1 MRSQTK
7 KKCKR
12 TGGAVYCGL
21 VYAFL
26 FLPIVVIVAN
36 SFNATTSK
44 PYLTWKGFTLDW
56 YSKLFDN
63 TALLQSFGNTIFI
76 AITSML
82 LSTFIGTIA
91 AVGMYKYKF
100 RGKSIIDG
108 LLYIPVVIPEI
119 VLGIALLTL
128 FSSTGIPRGLLSL
141 VLAHTTFCIPYVI
154 FNVRARLDGYDNSI
168 EEASMDLGAGR
179 LKTFVQITLPVLAPG
194 IAGGALLAFTLSI
207 DDVIISY
214 FTNGQTKTFPLKVME
229 SIKSGVAPDV
239 NALSTLIL
247 LVTTAVVILTQSGLL
262 KRLKK
267 HTAERPRRASPR
279 PWLLSKKA
287 TE

>member
-1 MRSQTK
+1 MSRKGKVKAK
-7 KKCKR
+7 K
-12 TGGAVYCGL
+12 GLGIFYCVL
-21 VYAFL
+21 VYLFL
-26 FLPIVVIVAN
+26 FLPIAVIVVN

-56 YSKLFDN
+56 YVKLWEN
-63 TALLQSFGNTIFI
+63 SSLLGAFGNTMII
-76 AITSML
+76 AVS
-82 LSTFIGTIA
+82 STVLATIIGTLG

-100 RGKSIIDG
+100 KGKSIIDG

-128 FSSTGIPRGLLSL
+128 FAKINIPRGMLTLI
-141 VLAHTTFCIPYVI
+141 LAHVTFSVPFVI
-154 FNVRARLDGYDNSI
+154 FNVRARLSGYDNSI
-168 EEASMDLGAGR
+168 EEASMDLGANR
-179 LKTFVQITLPVLAPG
+179 IVTFFEITLPVLAPG

-214 FTNGQTKTFPLKVME
+214 FVNGQTKTYPLKVME

-247 LVTTAVVILTQSGLL
+247 VGTIILVVLTQGDLF
-262 KRLKK
+262 KK
-267 HTAERPRRASPR
+267 KKKNER
-279 PWLLSKKA
+279 
-287 TE
+287 

>member
-36 SFNATTSK
+36 SFNVTTSK

-179 LKTFVQITLPVLAPG
+179 LKTFMQITLPVLAPG

-267 HTAERPRRASPR
+267 AHG
-279 PWLLSKKA
+279 
-287 TE
+287 